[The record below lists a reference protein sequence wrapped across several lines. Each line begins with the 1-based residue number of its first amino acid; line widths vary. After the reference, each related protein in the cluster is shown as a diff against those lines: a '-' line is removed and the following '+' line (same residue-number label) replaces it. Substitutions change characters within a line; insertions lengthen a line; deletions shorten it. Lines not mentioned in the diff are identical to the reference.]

1 MSFKEGGLL
10 DILSDLLKFRSRLKL
25 EFHGKYYFGNQYA
38 TGFHEGAY
46 QCKQFIVMKPT
57 IYVRHEHSTDP

>member
-10 DILSDLLKFRSRLKL
+10 DILSDLLKFRSQLKL
-25 EFHGKYYFGNQYA
+25 EFHGKYYSCNQCA
-38 TGFHEGAY
+38 TGIHEGAY
-46 QCKQFIVMKPT
+46 QYNQFIIMKPT